1 MHFPQSPVSSTMRM
15 FMFKMPKAHF
25 KNFYFKQRLS
35 LKNRLGGCT
44 VESDLTVLIKGKFE
58 KAFKLRKEVKS

>member
-1 MHFPQSPVSSTMRM
+1 
-15 FMFKMPKAHF
+15 MFKMPKAHF